1 MCWRAWPGPWQDVDT
16 VWGLA
21 MIVVVMG
28 VSGSGKTTIGKHLA
42 ERMRWVFADADDH
55 FPKACKA
62 KMAAGIALTDEDRE
76 PWLRLLNRLLRRW
89 DKGNIDG
96 VLACSALK
104 ERYHDMLKSGI
115 ATSLQFVLLDGAK
128 ELIAKRLAERQHE
141 YMNPVLL
148 ESQLATLEDPDGAFR
163 IVNDRPPDEVV
174 ERIVAKLGRPNKIAE
189 ERGSNSMGHSL
200 FDLTGKT
207 AVVIGG
213 TSGIGLAM
221 AVGLAEAGADVAA
234 SSRRQ
239 EQVDEA
245 AALIESR
252 GRKSLRLTSDVGDRA
267 TLEKLLDQTVKAWGK
282 VDILINCAGKIK
294 RAPTVDF
301 PEDVWDDIM
310 DTNVN
315 GTLRACQIFGR
326 HMLANG
332 YGRIINIASLNT
344 FVSLKEVTA
353 YACSKAAVG
362 ALTKSLAVEWSSQG
376 VTVNAI
382 APGVFRTALNA
393 ELLDK
398 SERGKE
404 LRMRTPMGRFGKT
417 EELVGSAVFLA
428 SDASAFVTGEILV
441 VDGGFLASGVN
452 Q

>member
-1 MCWRAWPGPWQDVDT
+1 
-16 VWGLA
+16 
-21 MIVVVMG
+21 
-28 VSGSGKTTIGKHLA
+28 
-42 ERMRWVFADADDH
+42 
-55 FPKACKA
+55 
-62 KMAAGIALTDEDRE
+62 MA
-76 PWLRLLNRLLRRW
+76 
-89 DKGNIDG
+89 
-96 VLACSALK
+96 S
-104 ERYHDMLKSGI
+104 
-115 ATSLQFVLLDGAK
+115 
-128 ELIAKRLAERQHE
+128 
-141 YMNPVLL
+141 
-148 ESQLATLEDPDGAFR
+148 
-163 IVNDRPPDEVV
+163 
-174 ERIVAKLGRPNKIAE
+174 
-189 ERGSNSMGHSL
+189 SM

-207 AVVIGG
+207 AVVVGG

-221 AVGLAEAGADVAA
+221 SIGLADAGADVVA

-245 AALIESR
+245 AQQIEAK
-252 GRKSLRLTSDVGDRA
+252 GRRSLRVTSDVADRA
-267 TLEKLLDQTVKAWGK
+267 SLQALCDATIETFGK

-301 PEDVWDDIM
+301 PEDEWNSIM
-310 DTNVN
+310 DTNVT
-315 GTLRACQIFGR
+315 GTLRACQIFGKQ
-326 HMLANG
+326 MLEKG

-362 ALTKSLAVEWSSQG
+362 ALTRSLAVEWSAQG

-393 ELLDK
+393 KLLDE

-404 LRMRTPMGRFGKT
+404 LKLRTPMGRFGKT
-417 EELVGSAVFLA
+417 EELVGAAIYLA
-428 SDASAFVTGEILV
+428 SDAATFVTGEILV